1 MSNYPEDQQESME
14 NEHLEEEFISNQEVD
29 EELLIDDGDNDG
41 DIPVE
46 DDDDEYDNDQVDGEL
61 DNGANGADGGE
72 GEETLEI
79 DMSNNSM
86 AYFDKHTDSVFTVF
100 THPTLPLVCSGG
112 GDNTAFLWTSHS
124 QPPKFAGSIAHSES
138 VIGGGFTS
146 DGQFLVTGDMNG
158 QVLVQK
164 SANGGAK
171 WKESARLQE
180 VEEVVWIKVHP
191 TVPGVFAFGSTDG
204 SVWCYQIDSQ
214 TGQLEQIMS
223 QFVHQSDCT
232 MGEFINIEQGDS
244 NLSLV
249 TCSIDGTIIGW
260 SCYTSQMLFKVSK
273 SDVKGI
279 EAPWVSLSI
288 APISMT
294 KNTPVIACGANN
306 GILAIINCN
315 NGAVLQLSTVIE
327 LKEDQEE
334 MDASIESIAW
344 SPKLSLMAIG
354 LVCGEVLLYDTLT
367 WRVRHKFVLPDSITK
382 LQFDG
387 PTGYTLIVAS
397 IDGKVYIF
405 DARTGSEIHK
415 CVGHNM
421 GVLDFALIE
430 NGKKLITAGDEG
442 VSLIFQL
449 P

>member
-1 MSNYPEDQQESME
+1 MSEYPEDNQQFMDGQ
-14 NEHLEEEFISNQEVD
+14 NPEEEFISNQEVD
-29 EELLIDDGDNDG
+29 EEVLLDDNDKDG
-41 DIPVE
+41 DIPVDDE
-46 DDDDEYDNDQVDGEL
+46 DDEQDGEVNDDENLGDDD
-61 DNGANGADGGE
+61 
-72 GEETLEI
+72 ETLEI

-112 GDNTAFLWTSHS
+112 GDNLAYLWTSHS
-124 QPPKFAGSIAHSES
+124 QPPKFAGSITHTES
-138 VIGGGFTS
+138 VIGGGFTA
-146 DGQFLVTGDMNG
+146 DGQFLVTADMNG
-158 QVLVQK
+158 QILVQK
-164 SANGGAK
+164 AANGGAK
-171 WKESARLQE
+171 WKECAKLQE
-180 VEEVVWIKVHP
+180 VEEVVWIKIHP
-191 TVPGVFAFGSTDG
+191 TVSGVFAFGSTDG
-204 SVWCYQIDSQ
+204 SVWCYQIDSK
-214 TGQLEQIMS
+214 TGELEQIMS
-223 QFVHQSDCT
+223 QFVHQADST
-232 MGEFINIEQGDS
+232 MGEFINVEQGDS

-260 SCYTSQMLFKVSK
+260 SCYTGQQLFKVSR
-273 SDVKGI
+273 SEIKGI

-288 APISMT
+288 APLSMT

-306 GILAIINCN
+306 GVLAIINCN
-315 NGAVLQLSTVIE
+315 NGAVLQLSTVVE

-367 WRVRHKFVLPDSITK
+367 WRVRHKFVLPDSATK

-387 PTGYTLIVAS
+387 PTGYTLIVAC
-397 IDGKVYIF
+397 IDGKVYLF
-405 DARTGSEIHK
+405 DARTGSELHK

-430 NGKKLITAGDEG
+430 NGRKLITAGDEG

>member
-1 MSNYPEDQQESME
+1 MSNPPQDYQEPLE
-14 NEHLEEEFISNQEVD
+14 NDAPEEEFISNQEVD
-29 EELLIDDGDNDG
+29 EELLVDDGNDV
-41 DIPVE
+41 PVE
-46 DDDDEYDNDQVDGEL
+46 DDENDEYGNDQIDEQMGE
-61 DNGANGADGGE
+61 E
-72 GEETLEI
+72 EETLEI

-86 AYFDKHTDSVFTVF
+86 AYFDKHTDSVFSIF
-100 THPTLPLVCSGG
+100 THPTLPLVCTGG

-158 QVLVQK
+158 QVLVHK

-214 TGQLEQIMS
+214 TGELEQIMS

-260 SCYTSQMLFKVSK
+260 SCYTGQMQFKVSK
-273 SDVKGI
+273 AEIKGI

-288 APISMT
+288 APLSMT

-306 GILAIINCN
+306 GVLAIINCN

-367 WRVRHKFVLPDSITK
+367 WRVRHTFILPDSATK
-382 LQFDG
+382 LQFDEA
-387 PTGYTLIVAS
+387 TGFTLIVAS

>member
-1 MSNYPEDQQESME
+1 MSEYPEDHQQTMDGEAPS
-14 NEHLEEEFISNQEVD
+14 EEFISNQEVEQEVWVD
-29 EELLIDDGDNDG
+29 ENDQDGDF
-41 DIPVE
+41 PVE
-46 DDDDEYDNDQVDGEL
+46 EDDEDVDGNVEE
-61 DNGANGADGGE
+61 NMEGEDGGE
-72 GEETLEI
+72 ESLEI

-112 GDNTAFLWTSHS
+112 GDNTAYLWTSHS
-124 QPPKFAGSIAHSES
+124 QPPKLAGSISHSES
-138 VIGGGFTS
+138 VIGGGFTP
-146 DGQFLVTGDMNG
+146 DGKFLVTADMNG
-158 QVLVQK
+158 QILVHK
-164 SANGGAK
+164 AASGGAK
-171 WKESARLQE
+171 WKECAKLQE
-180 VEEVVWIKVHP
+180 VDEVVWIKVHP
-191 TVPGVFAFGSTDG
+191 TVTGVFAYGSTDG
-204 SVWCYQIDSQ
+204 SSWCYQIDSQ
-214 TGQLEQIMS
+214 SGELEQIMS
-223 QFVHQSDCT
+223 QFAHQADCT
-232 MGEFINIEQGDS
+232 MGEFINIEQGDA
-244 NLSLV
+244 NLCLV

-260 SCYTSQMLFKVSK
+260 NCYANQQIFKVSK
-273 SDVKGI
+273 SEIKGI

-306 GILAIINCN
+306 GVLAIINCN

-354 LVCGEVLLYDTLT
+354 LVCGDILLYDTLT
-367 WRVRHKFVLPDSITK
+367 WRVRHKFVLPDSVTK

-387 PTGYTLIVAS
+387 PTGYTLTVAC
-397 IDGKVYIF
+397 IDGKVYLF
-405 DARTGSEIHK
+405 DARTGSELHK

-421 GVLDFALIE
+421 GILDFALID
-430 NGKKLITAGDEG
+430 NNKKLITAGDEG